1 MINSMIEMATSFEEA
16 DGIINEFTDYKTT
29 RDKLKFLYET
39 FNVVVVGRSGESIDE
54 ETELEI
60 DYEASLKAIINKKWG

>member
-1 MINSMIEMATSFEEA
+1 MIEMASSFEEA
-16 DGIINEFTDYKTT
+16 DGIIVEFTDYKTT

-60 DYEASLKAIINKKWG
+60 DYEASLKAIVNRKWG